1 MDFFKNK
8 CPRDVDEDTE
18 IVTFDVIS
26 LYTSIPHEFGL
37 EAIDYFLEDLH
48 LRFRKKFVLE
58 SANFILKNN
67 TLTFDSEF
75 YLQIKGKAMGT
86 IFAPTYANLTM
97 GYHEIKVYSIIRQ
110 SHALASKHFENSLYR
125 YLGDCQILLKV
136 NLIKPEHLL
145 SILNQI
151 NDNIQFIMEKS
162 QTRLPFLDIMIN
174 KSGTKIWMDIYNKP
188 TDLKRYVPF
197 TSNYPWH
204 CLANIPFSLARRICT
219 IVENENVKEKR
230 FKELK
235 RTLLEQK
242 YPKSLIE
249 ASILRAK
256 EIPLEILRQPKTAK
270 NEEIIPFTFTYS
282 PNNPNVFPIIKQS
295 FDNFQ
300 YSKTMSH
307 ILQRKK
313 LVKSMSQAP
322 NLGRLLC
329 RYKFASQKTL

>member
-97 GYHEIKVYSIIRQ
+97 GYHEIKVYSIISQ
-110 SHALASKHFENSLYR
+110 SYALASKHLQNSWFRHLD
-125 YLGDCQILLKV
+125 DCQILLKV
-136 NLIKPEHLL
+136 DLIKPEHLL

-151 NDNIQFIMEKS
+151 YDNIQFIIEKS
-162 QTRLPFLDIMIN
+162 QKDYLF
-174 KSGTKIWMDIYNKP
+174 
-188 TDLKRYVPF
+188 
-197 TSNYPWH
+197 
-204 CLANIPFSLARRICT
+204 
-219 IVENENVKEKR
+219 
-230 FKELK
+230 
-235 RTLLEQK
+235 
-242 YPKSLIE
+242 
-249 ASILRAK
+249 
-256 EIPLEILRQPKTAK
+256 
-270 NEEIIPFTFTYS
+270 
-282 PNNPNVFPIIKQS
+282 
-295 FDNFQ
+295 
-300 YSKTMSH
+300 
-307 ILQRKK
+307 
-313 LVKSMSQAP
+313 
-322 NLGRLLC
+322 
-329 RYKFASQKTL
+329 